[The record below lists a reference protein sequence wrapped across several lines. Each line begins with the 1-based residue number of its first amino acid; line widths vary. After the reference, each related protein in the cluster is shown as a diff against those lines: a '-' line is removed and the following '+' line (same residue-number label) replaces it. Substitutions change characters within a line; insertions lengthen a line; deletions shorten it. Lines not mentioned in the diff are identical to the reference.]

1 MERKFHWSI
10 LYYNS
15 NYEMTI
21 TLKSKAYKDLI
32 GTINLKFD
40 PYNIDNTYNYVIMK
54 IQTTNQF
61 ENVGFKKKNVLN
73 KISTLILELNNG
85 YDDNICVLKQVVKND
100 MSELE
105 SNTTVRFSH
114 TASEYIAE
122 EALNEVKELYS
133 EIIGNKIINVIQ
145 KKMFQLKGL

>member
-40 PYNIDNTYNYVIMK
+40 
-54 IQTTNQF
+54 
-61 ENVGFKKKNVLN
+61 
-73 KISTLILELNNG
+73 KISVPQAHGFNRGLG
-85 YDDNICVLKQVVKND
+85 
-100 MSELE
+100 
-105 SNTTVRFSH
+105 TVY
-114 TASEYIAE
+114 E
-122 EALNEVKELYS
+122 
-133 EIIGNKIINVIQ
+133 
-145 KKMFQLKGL
+145 

>member
-1 MERKFHWSI
+1 
-10 LYYNS
+10 
-15 NYEMTI
+15 
-21 TLKSKAYKDLI
+21 
-32 GTINLKFD
+32 
-40 PYNIDNTYNYVIMK
+40 
-54 IQTTNQF
+54 
-61 ENVGFKKKNVLN
+61 
-73 KISTLILELNNG
+73 
-85 YDDNICVLKQVVKND
+85 